1 MATVAGVKIE
11 PPKDKQRLSLF
22 NAGIKTLTSAVKK
35 AKQAGVAD
43 NFITRTIRNLSPK
56 KAEKALMNK
65 IADVKTTKKGRE
77 YVQDRPGGAGR
88 FVTKKEGAKERA
100 KARVA
105 VYGGVPVAG
114 ASAVELSRAGK
125 QKKDSKRTQAQFK
138 KDYEN
143 RLTPDQVRKALNKGK
158 NKSKII
164 STASADSDKPKKKK
178 SGSITVTATQ
188 TGKPKRIKGKFM
200 PRVRPFGG
208 ALAKVLLGKDEQFGG
223 EGGLI
228 DPDLGLGIRRKGKK
242 TKTKVELTSPD
253 GKKKVIKKNMGGMMK
268 AKGKANGG
276 MMKAKGRANGGAMKK
291 KKGYAMGGSANLK
304 KPGPNQKGLKKL
316 PTAVR
321 NNMGYMKDG
330 GMPKKKGYAKGGPVR
345 RMSKGGTARRG
356 SPRGVGAAKRGFG
369 KALRR
374 K

>member
-164 STASADSDKPKKKK
+164 STASADSDKPKKI
-178 SGSITVTATQ
+178 SAEL
-188 TGKPKRIKGKFM
+188 
-200 PRVRPFGG
+200 RPE
-208 ALAKVLLGKDEQFGG
+208 LCRY
-223 EGGLI
+223 
-228 DPDLGLGIRRKGKK
+228 LGLGIRRKGKK